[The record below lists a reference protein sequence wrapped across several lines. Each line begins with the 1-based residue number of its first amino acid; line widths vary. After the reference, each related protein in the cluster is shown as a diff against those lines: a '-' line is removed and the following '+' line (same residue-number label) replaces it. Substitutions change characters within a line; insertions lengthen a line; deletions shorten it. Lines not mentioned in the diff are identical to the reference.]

1 MPTGFAQSE
10 KGSSLSAGM
19 ADLLPTHYEKEP
31 YISASLVTQKTE
43 MVIEHLNPTGWLD
56 IMINNIMYLRDSQRN
71 YIWAA

>member
-1 MPTGFAQSE
+1 
-10 KGSSLSAGM
+10 
-19 ADLLPTHYEKEP
+19 
-31 YISASLVTQKTE
+31 LVTQKTE